1 MSYQINLSYD
11 AVDDIVVQ
19 AIKKDIIDVVS
30 NLRRIQAAELANVD
44 VDVDVDDY
52 YKRLWSSLHTVLKY
66 YLPAEEYH
74 AQIVKAGQA
83 VYFP

>member
-1 MSYQINLSYD
+1 MSFRINLSYD

-30 NLRRIQAAELANVD
+30 NLRRYRAAPPELAN
-44 VDVDVDDY
+44 VDVDDY

-66 YLPAEEYH
+66 YLPAEEYL
-74 AQIVKAGQA
+74 AQIVKADQA